1 MLEYE
6 PTEIEAVKIIYD
18 KYYNDSSISLVRI
31 VRDLE
36 ALGFKGRKGKNFRTT
51 AILNVLRN
59 PIYVKADST
68 LYYYFQ
74 SLGVTM
80 VNPIEEWT
88 DEQSAHLICHQQG
101 KKYTADNYENCI
113 AYSRILWITFSV
125 VIVFSSSVIC
135 TCGM

>member
-1 MLEYE
+1 M
-6 PTEIEAVKIIYD
+6 
-18 KYYNDSSISLVRI
+18 VRI

-74 SLGVTM
+74 SLGVTIPAG
-80 VNPIEEWT
+80 VFIVIWRDNEN
-88 DEQSAHLICHQQG
+88 HLHYDQFSL
-101 KKYTADNYENCI
+101 Y
-113 AYSRILWITFSV
+113 AYSA
-125 VIVFSSSVIC
+125 
-135 TCGM
+135 